1 MGGLGRDFDGGYA
14 EFTLVPASQVKALSF
29 ATKLS
34 WAQLGALP
42 EMLETAWGSL
52 FRALRLQKGETLLVR
67 GGTTSVG
74 CVQAS

>member
-1 MGGLGRDFDGGYA
+1 MGGLGRTFDGSYA
-14 EFTLVPASQVKALSF
+14 AFTLVPAAQVKALSF

-74 CVQAS
+74 